1 MRRIFLL
8 LVLAAGVGFLPAS
21 AGNRPEELVWAGR
34 TADEGPMDWEM
45 SDPSGWRVEAD
56 GAEAA
61 FEADPHHALFADATC
76 RLNYRKTGEVAG
88 RVNLLA
94 PKPVDVPDDADTITV
109 WCWGNNSYGRP
120 ASNPAVTVHGIFL
133 TGEGKRYIWEFV
145 NVAHTRWC
153 KFYVR
158 IIPYLREQLG
168 TGAKLIG
175 FSVRQIRNGETRFLC
190 LGPTAVFRQEL
201 KPVSFAARPK
211 RGVSVFADAP
221 QGANTGEGRLPFPNS
236 PRTVLPAA
244 KAPSTD
250 LEFRI
255 PDDPTDWDSLA
266 FRRKGGEWIRF
277 AVGGGVFPANAAKT
291 AKITFRRDGD
301 SLVADIVRPEPGVEE
316 VRFGAV
322 AAPEGSVRVPVPY
335 WNYREKGWTNR
346 PAVVAMDLGGKPFFV
361 AATPDWTQSNAS
373 EMFVREGLEGLGGL
387 GSLEGLVAN
396 GGVRYVPKTDGKRN
410 GCYERFV
417 WNFSE
422 TFEDVLPT
430 IPNPPS
436 PYRALAGRCA
446 WYPQFVDG
454 GATNMSAIVDYW
466 RGLRRHGIRHLMA
479 SDYGWYFGDKSD
491 VTKMSPFGEGSST
504 PRVRASDYWGGN
516 AALRRYADIL
526 QNELGYHFTPYE
538 DYSDLKAI
546 NALWDPDRVSRNRD
560 GSMQYAWTACYA
572 PKPVWAVAACLEYAP
587 PFKTAYGNRAKY
599 SDVLTCVTPWSR
611 ADYDARVP
619 GAGTFA
625 QTYYAFGELLERSKH
640 IWKGPVY
647 SEGGCHWMYAGL
659 ADGNY
664 AQDQEYNLPE
674 NPWLVDFDLRR
685 IHPLSCDFGMGEYAM
700 FYVKGLE
707 TAPKGQSIDRMVTAT
722 VAFGHSAYLWP
733 GYEGARRY
741 YFLVQGLA
749 AHYTQAEVTD
759 IRYADA
765 DGRTYRTSDAILNG
779 VYRRSQ
785 VLVRY
790 SDGTVIVANG
800 SLTEPMTVK
809 GRVIPPNGFYGRSGD
824 GSAEAYLGEIDGHR
838 AEWAR
843 SPEYRYYNGRG
854 KPTRFPDGTEA
865 DGIRVL

>member
-1 MRRIFLL
+1 MKAVAFA
-8 LVLAAGVGFLPAS
+8 LAAFA
-21 AGNRPEELVWAGR
+21 AACAAAAAIRPEEIVWAGR
-34 TADEGPMDWEM
+34 TSDEGPMDWTM

-61 FEADPHHALFADATC
+61 FAADAGHALFADATC
-76 RLNYRKTGEVAG
+76 RLDYRKTGEKDG
-88 RVNLLA
+88 RVDLFA
-94 PKPVDVPDDADTITV
+94 PKPIDVPDDADTISV

-133 TGEGKRYIWEFV
+133 TGSGRRYIWEFV

-158 IIPYLREQLG
+158 IIPYLRGQLG
-168 TGAKLIG
+168 ANAKLLG
-175 FSVRQIRNGETRFLC
+175 FSVRKIRNPETRFLC

-201 KPVSFAARPK
+201 KPISFAARPK
-211 RGVSVFADAP
+211 RGVSVFDGAP
-221 QGANTGEGRLPFPNS
+221 QGANTGEGRLAFPNS

-244 KAPSTD
+244 KSPDPD
-250 LEFRI
+250 LEFRL
-255 PDDPTDWDSLA
+255 PEDPTDWDSLA
-266 FRRKGGEWIRF
+266 VRRKGGEWIRF
-277 AVGGGVFPANAAKT
+277 AVGGGVFPPEAAKT
-291 AKITFRRDGD
+291 AKISFVRDGD
-301 SLVADIVRPEPGVEE
+301 SLVADVVRSEPGVEE

-322 AAPEGSVRVPVPY
+322 EAPEGSVRVPVPY
-335 WNYREKGWTNR
+335 WSYGEKGWTNR
-346 PAVVAMDLGGKPFFV
+346 PAVVAMKVGARPLFL

-373 EMFVREGLEGLGGL
+373 EMYVGGGVR
-387 GSLEGLVAN
+387 GLVAN
-396 GGVRYVPKTDGKRN
+396 GGVRYVPKTDGRRN

-436 PYRALAGRCA
+436 PYLARAGRCA
-446 WYPQFVDG
+446 WYPQFVEG
-454 GATNMSAIVDYW
+454 SATNFAAIVGYW
-466 RGLRRHGIRHLMA
+466 RGLRERGIRHLMA
-479 SDYGWYFGDKSD
+479 SDYGWYFSD
-491 VTKMSPFGEGSST
+491 RSGVTKVSPFGEGSST
-504 PRVRASDYWGGN
+504 PRLRASDFWGGD

-526 QNELGYHFTPYE
+526 QGELGYQFTPYE

-546 NALWDPDRVSRNRD
+546 NAFWDPDRVSRNRD

-572 PKPVWAVAACLEYAP
+572 PKPVWAVAACLEFAP
-587 PFKTAYGNRAKY
+587 PFKAAYGNRAKY

-611 ADYDARVP
+611 TDYDARVP

-640 IWKGPVY
+640 VWQGPVY
-647 SEGGCHWMYAGL
+647 SEGGMHWMYAGL

-685 IHPLSCDFGMGEYAM
+685 IHPLSCNFGMGDFAM

-707 TAPKGQSIDRMVTAT
+707 SAPKGQSVDRMLTAT
-722 VAFGHSAYLWP
+722 AAFGHSVYLWP
-733 GYEGARRY
+733 GYEGAQRS
-741 YFLVQGLA
+741 YFLLQGLA
-749 AHYTQAEVTD
+749 AHYAAAKVAD
-759 IRYADA
+759 IRYVDA
-765 DGRTYRTSDAILNG
+765 DGRCHRTSEAILNG

-785 VLVRY
+785 VVVRY
-790 SDGTVIVANG
+790 TDGTVVAANG
-800 SLTEPMTVK
+800 SLAEPMTVRDGK
-809 GRVIPPNGFYGRSGD
+809 LVLPPNGFYGRSGD
-824 GSAEAYLGEIDGHR
+824 GSAEAFLGEIDGHR

-854 KPTRFPDGTEA
+854 KRTRFPDGTEA
-865 DGIRVL
+865 EGIRVL